1 MSKLTAITIGQ
12 FARELVLQLEP
23 LDDLLKSWELSEVEF
38 EKLRTSEFFQNELRN
53 AVKEVREMGPDAGFI
68 TRAKILSEE
77 FLQNVVDLMTSTTTP
92 PEVKV
97 NIFKHITD
105 LARLQPAKGAA
116 YAAPSGPQ
124 VIFNFGKD
132 MPGVPEVLTII
143 PEKITPSTLPPE

>member
-1 MSKLTAITIGQ
+1 MSKPTAITVGQ

-23 LDDLLKSWELSEVEF
+23 LSDLLLSWDLTEAEF
-38 EKLRTSEFFQNELRN
+38 EDLKKSEFFQNELRS

-77 FLQNVVDLMTSTTTP
+77 FLKNVVSLMDSNTTP

-116 YAAPSGPQ
+116 AYQPTGPQ
-124 VIFNFGKD
+124 VIFNFGKG
-132 MPGVPEVLTII
+132 MPGVPETLTII